1 MNTPTSSPS
10 SSDLTRTVEEL
21 RRALRESQNT
31 IRKLRSSPVS
41 GESNDDE
48 EMRLANLQ
56 RKLQRE
62 RVEKERAFDALIS
75 LVGNDE
81 VAKRLNIMS
90 VKKRNKSPRKKSP
103 TKNEGIFERR

>member
-1 MNTPTSSPS
+1 M
-10 SSDLTRTVEEL
+10 EEL

-48 EMRLANLQ
+48 KMRLANLQ

-103 TKNEGIFERR
+103 TKNEGYLRHVGKQVLH